1 KIILNDNYSPKR
13 YDLALYRLFEFDLF
27 CLTRFEGIRNTF
39 SELEVEAFIA
49 KRLVNINYLSKS
61 SRIGI

>member
-1 KIILNDNYSPKR
+1 MACLVFISNIIR
-13 YDLALYRLFEFDLF
+13 YRLFEFDLF

-49 KRLVNINYLSKS
+49 NK
-61 SRIGI
+61 G